1 MLLPASVQVG
11 LPPEPSYHPG
21 SAGPSRMVPIMAPQ
35 LLGIEE
41 RRREALKLS
50 HAIRDPDVQRGIGG
64 AGRERGR
71 VNLG

>member
-1 MLLPASVQVG
+1 MMLPASVQVG
-11 LPPEPSYHPG
+11 LLPEPSYHP
-21 SAGPSRMVPIMAPQ
+21 GPSRMVPIMAPQ

-64 AGRERGR
+64 AGGETGR
-71 VNLG
+71 INLG